1 MNIFFRTKISQS
13 QKHMMKCHKNYK
25 LNVSKITNRLQ
36 QKLKIRLVVR
46 VK

>member
-1 MNIFFRTKISQS
+1 MP
-13 QKHMMKCHKNYK
+13 QKLQIKHIKNYK